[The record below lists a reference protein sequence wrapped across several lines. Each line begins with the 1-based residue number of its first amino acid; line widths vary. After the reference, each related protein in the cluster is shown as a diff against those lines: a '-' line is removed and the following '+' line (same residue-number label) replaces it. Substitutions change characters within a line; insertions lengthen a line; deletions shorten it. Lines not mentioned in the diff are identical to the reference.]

1 MKRINCFLK
10 KFFAIGLGAALL
22 SGIVI
27 TANRAIEEVGAAEAV
42 YHSTSFSTSEGFT
55 TSTTYNAARINQGT
69 SPYLWDFL
77 NGTVSTTN
85 AITSPS
91 AHLRGYSGAQTPSL
105 ETVFAVPNITKV
117 VFTYK
122 SDTNISVNL
131 SYSTNNRSSWS
142 TATNFAR
149 SSSATTV
156 TYTINAGGLT
166 GNTNVKWQ
174 MQNAGTATGG
184 SAELIIDDVSI
195 YYMLGETVDV
205 TGVSISEGTSL
216 NLYEGEIHQLT
227 AVVEP
232 SNATDKGVSW
242 DSNNPTKASIDS
254 SGLVS
259 ALSVGSALITVM
271 TDDGGFT
278 DSITINVLEDPFMEA
293 TKSSFDASG
302 STLWSSTN
310 GFDAYFGSGYGIVTA
325 GNGGYVKNQSSI
337 SVLSSAPLGSDIKV
351 VVGAVTNH
359 ASNTCEVT
367 VYGLDSSGDR
377 ISGLNDSFITHNQSI
392 SSADAGNT
400 ASLNNPRQVVLST
413 PIDQR
418 VERIEVVFASASSRT
433 LLSYIDIYVE
443 SYSAA
448 TLTSIAITTNPT
460 RTAYYEG
467 EIFDPDGMVVT
478 ATYSDSSSKAVEGYT
493 YSTEPLEVGTTSL
506 EISYTE
512 LEVTKTAN
520 VSISVTAVVLNSI
533 SIKTPASVTSFKL
546 GQLFSYSGLVI
557 NAHYNSGTIE
567 VSSGFTVTGV
577 DTKVLGAQTALITFG
592 GKTTSYSIDVTNNGA
607 NVGTSVVM
615 SDLIISE
622 YIEGSS
628 FNKAIEIY
636 NGTGSA
642 VDLSAYKLHQY
653 NNDSADISYTL
664 DLEGTLTNGDVFV
677 AAHSSANQTILD
689 VADLDTSAS
698 ILNFNGNDAISL
710 SKNDVE
716 IDIIGPIGSV
726 TDFAKDTTLVR
737 KASVSSPTMSYSAD
751 DWDSYATDTFSYLGF
766 HTTGGGDV
774 TPNEQATAFANYV
787 MTGIGN
793 NAQGNC
799 PAVLAELEAEYD
811 YMHADTKSIFST
823 SSSDLFINA
832 RARMAYLTN
841 WVNAQ
846 GQGSGETLN
855 HNASNRS
862 VLFSAAIIGVVGIT
876 MLAGFSFLHKKKEIN

>member
-478 ATYSDSSSKAVEGYT
+478 ATYSDSSSKAVEG
-493 YSTEPLEVGTTSL
+493 
-506 EISYTE
+506 
-512 LEVTKTAN
+512 
-520 VSISVTAVVLNSI
+520 
-533 SIKTPASVTSFKL
+533 
-546 GQLFSYSGLVI
+546 
-557 NAHYNSGTIE
+557 
-567 VSSGFTVTGV
+567 
-577 DTKVLGAQTALITFG
+577 
-592 GKTTSYSIDVTNNGA
+592 
-607 NVGTSVVM
+607 
-615 SDLIISE
+615 
-622 YIEGSS
+622 
-628 FNKAIEIY
+628 
-636 NGTGSA
+636 
-642 VDLSAYKLHQY
+642 
-653 NNDSADISYTL
+653 
-664 DLEGTLTNGDVFV
+664 
-677 AAHSSANQTILD
+677 
-689 VADLDTSAS
+689 
-698 ILNFNGNDAISL
+698 
-710 SKNDVE
+710 
-716 IDIIGPIGSV
+716 
-726 TDFAKDTTLVR
+726 
-737 KASVSSPTMSYSAD
+737 
-751 DWDSYATDTFSYLGF
+751 
-766 HTTGGGDV
+766 
-774 TPNEQATAFANYV
+774 
-787 MTGIGN
+787 
-793 NAQGNC
+793 
-799 PAVLAELEAEYD
+799 
-811 YMHADTKSIFST
+811 
-823 SSSDLFINA
+823 
-832 RARMAYLTN
+832 
-841 WVNAQ
+841 
-846 GQGSGETLN
+846 
-855 HNASNRS
+855 
-862 VLFSAAIIGVVGIT
+862 
-876 MLAGFSFLHKKKEIN
+876 